1 MMKTEACERYMAD
14 PEANAA
20 HLAECEGCAAL
31 FGAPEMPL
39 EPKPIEVS
47 ALPLAP
53 WEGASHRAWPLV
65 LGGALAL
72 FTIAAGLFVAAGVA
86 PVSGVTGAIRSGMPP
101 LDIIET
107 LLQHA
112 GAAAQNA
119 PGGWQIAVAILF
131 VVVNTALFLLLR
143 RAPKGAGIDA

>member
-1 MMKTEACERYMAD
+1 MKTESCERYLAD

-20 HLAECEGCAAL
+20 HLAECEECAAL
-31 FGAPEMPL
+31 FGTALQPL
-39 EPKPIEVS
+39 EPKPIAVD

-65 LGGALAL
+65 LGGVLAL
-72 FTIAAGLFVAAGVA
+72 FAIAAGLFAAAGVA
-86 PVSGVTGAIRSGMPP
+86 PVSGVATAIGSGVPP
-101 LDIIET
+101 LDIIKA

-119 PGGWQIAVAILF
+119 PGGWQIAVAVLF
-131 VVVNTALFLLLR
+131 VVVNTVLFLLLR
-143 RAPKGAGIDA
+143 REPKGADVDA